1 LKNPSFDFNSAVKR
15 NGGKG
20 NIRKNMGNMESL
32 KITDIAKMIDHSI
45 LHPAFSD
52 IDLVRECEIAK
63 KYNVATVCVKPFH
76 TKRASELV
84 RASNVGVC
92 SVIGFPHGNSSTDIK
107 IQETLQVIF
116 YGADEVDMVVNI
128 GKVLQGDWDYVEKEI
143 FEINQACISNDAILK
158 VIFEN
163 DFLPD
168 DKTKITLCEIC
179 SRVKVAFVKTS
190 TGYGFKKNENG
201 LYFYNGA
208 TEHDLILMREHCSPE
223 IQIKAAGGVRTLD
236 DILKVK
242 MLGVSRVGAT
252 ATASIMEEAKKL
264 LD

>member
-1 LKNPSFDFNSAVKR
+1 VNIGKLKE
-15 NGGKG
+15 
-20 NIRKNMGNMESL
+20 IMESL

-45 LHPAFSD
+45 LHPAFTD

-76 TKRASELV
+76 TKRASEIV
-84 RASNVGVC
+84 WASDIGVC
-92 SVIGFPHGNSSTDIK
+92 SVIGFPHGNSTIDIK
-107 IQETLQVIF
+107 VQETLQVIF
-116 YGADEVDMVVNI
+116 YGAVEVDMVVNI
-128 GKVLQGDWDYVEKEI
+128 GKVLQGDWAYVEKEI
-143 FEINQACISNDAILK
+143 FEINQACINNDAILK

-168 DKTKITLCEIC
+168 DKTKIKLCEIC

-201 LYFYNGA
+201 HYFYNGA
-208 TEHDLILMREHCSPE
+208 TEHDLILMRKHCSPE
-223 IQIKAAGGVRTLD
+223 VQIKAAGGVRTID

-242 MLGVSRVGAT
+242 KLGVTRVGAT
-252 ATASIMEEAKKL
+252 ATSSIMEEAKKIL
-264 LD
+264 G